1 MHPLPVD
8 LGSEF
13 GLGLV
18 QYFREGCA
26 KFFDVDRWSCHGRT
40 LAPLRNGP
48 SVRPTAIEGR
58 SPPFA
63 SDDRSSHPILG
74 GLVGTGQRLSDQL
87 PLTGSRGTP
96 SATTRLTSPG
106 GLYGGSHRDDV
117 RSCR

>member
-74 GLVGTGQRLSDQL
+74 GLVGYR
-87 PLTGSRGTP
+87 P
-96 SATTRLTSPG
+96 TSLWPAPADWIAWDAKG
-106 GLYGGSHRDDV
+106 DD
-117 RSCR
+117 